1 MKRSCSFIKQ
11 LKSANRIATIG
22 ELKEIHYLLH
32 DLNTPLDVISSKLQP
47 FDKQNLS
54 DQTKFN
60 IDGVGEPFNLIY
72 CAPPKS
78 GKTSWNRGI
87 VVLKDFIEGKFHEPE
102 HYNPREVS
110 SQIYNRQPKFKNVN
124 NLTQIGVTRNPF
136 SRLYSAWK
144 DKSRTFRFKNGTIGR
159 NITINHKIN
168 IKYHKLKTR
177 NNPVRACL
185 CKMLELL
192 NFLERLEKSS

>member
-1 MKRSCSFIKQ
+1 MKRSCSFIQQ
-11 LKSANRIATIG
+11 LKSANKIATID

-32 DLNTPLDVISSKLQP
+32 DLNTPLDVISSKLAP

-54 DQTKFN
+54 YQTKFN

-87 VVLKDFIEGKFHEPE
+87 VVLKDFIEGKYHKPE

-110 SQIYNRQPKFKNVN
+110 SEMYKRQPKFKNVN
-124 NLTQIGVTRNPF
+124 NLTQIAVTRNLF
-136 SRLYSAWK
+136 SRLYLAWK
-144 DKSRTFRFKNGTIGR
+144 DKSRTFRFENGTIGQ
-159 NITINHKIN
+159 KIK
-168 IKYHKLKTR
+168 IYYKTH
-177 NNPVRACL
+177 
-185 CKMLELL
+185 
-192 NFLERLEKSS
+192 